1 MGKIRD
7 EQKGMIFII
16 MILVLVVA
24 VSAFFVF
31 SLHTNEVKDYLKKD
45 SSIRMLMLVEDEDS
59 DALFSTVLIYY
70 PSSKRGALINLPGYT
85 GAIYESL
92 GRVDRLDS
100 VYNEQGILPFKSEVE
115 KLLGITI
122 PFYDV
127 ISLENFIHLSD
138 VLSGMRVFIPSPI
151 DCSAPDGE
159 RWLLPSGAVNL
170 DGDKISIYLRY
181 RLEDETEADLQ
192 ERYQNVMSAF
202 FTGLHDKRYIL
213 FNKGNFKKISPWFKT
228 GLRYEEEEFLFETIS
243 DIDTESIIHQSIN
256 GSVRN
261 VEGHQLL
268 FPLNNGEN
276 LRNSV
281 RQVTSML
288 VSGDGSF
295 TSRVYVLEIQNGTN
309 VQHLARDTQRLFQ
322 QAGYDVLP
330 AVNADSNDYEDTVII
345 DHIGDEESA
354 KIVGDFIH
362 CTNIVQT
369 DSTKEAEV
377 GSVKASVDF
386 TIILGK
392 DFNGQYVVKRRN
404 SR

>member
-7 EQKGMIFII
+7 EQKGMIFIV
-16 MILVLVVA
+16 MILVVVIA
-24 VSAFFVF
+24 MSLFFVF
-31 SLHTNEVKDYLKKD
+31 SLQTNEVKDYLKKE
-45 SSIRMLMLVEDEDS
+45 SSIRMLLLVEDENS

-70 PSSKRGALINLPGYT
+70 PSSKRGALLNLPGYT

-100 VYNEQGILPFKSEVE
+100 VYNELGIISFRTEVE

-122 PFYDV
+122 PFYNV

-151 DCSAPDGE
+151 DCSSPDGE

-181 RLEDETEADLQ
+181 KLEDETEAEIQ
-192 ERYQNVMSAF
+192 ERYQNVMNAF
-202 FTGLHDKRYIL
+202 FSGLHDKRYIL
-213 FNKGNFKKISPWFKT
+213 FEKRNFKKIFSWFKT
-228 GLRYEEEEFLFETIS
+228 DLKYDEEEYLFETIS
-243 DIDTESIIHQSIN
+243 DIDPESIIHQSIS

-281 RQVTSML
+281 KQVTSML
-288 VSGDGSF
+288 ISGDGSF

-322 QAGYDVLP
+322 EAGYDVLP
-330 AVNADSNDYEDTVII
+330 AVNADSSDYEETVII
-345 DHIGDEESA
+345 DHIGDEDSA
-354 KIVGDFIH
+354 KTVGDFIH
-362 CTNIVQT
+362 CTNIVQA
-369 DSTKEAEV
+369 DFTKEEEV
-377 GSVKASVDF
+377 GSAKASVDF

-392 DFNGQYVVKRRN
+392 DFNGQYVVKRRT

>member
-45 SSIRMLMLVEDEDS
+45 SSIRMLILVEDENS

-70 PSSKRGALINLPGYT
+70 PSSKKGALINLPGFT

-100 VYNEQGILPFKSEVE
+100 VYNQLGILPFKSEVE

-138 VLSGMRVFIPSPI
+138 IFSGMRVFIPSPI

-202 FTGLHDKRYIL
+202 FSGLHDKRYIL
-213 FNKGNFKKISPWFKT
+213 FDKGNFNKISSWFRT
-228 GLRYEEEEFLFETIS
+228 GLKYEEEEYLFETIA
-243 DIDTESIIHQSIN
+243 DIDTESIIHQSIS

-261 VEGHQLL
+261 VEGHQLM

-295 TSRVYVLEIQNGTN
+295 TSRVFVIEIQNGTN

-330 AVNADSNDYEDTVII
+330 AVNADSNDYEETVII
-345 DHIGDEESA
+345 NHIGDEESA
-354 KIVGDFIH
+354 KTVGDFIH
-362 CTNIVQT
+362 CTNIVQA
-369 DSTKEAEV
+369 DSTTEAEV

>member
-1 MGKIRD
+1 MRKIRD
-7 EQKGMIFII
+7 EQKGLIFILL
-16 MILVLVVA
+16 ILVLVIA
-24 VSAFFVF
+24 VSIFFIF
-31 SLHTNEVKDYLKKD
+31 SLHTNEVKEYLKKE
-45 SSIRMLMLVEDEDS
+45 SSIRMLILVEDEDS
-59 DALFSTVLIYY
+59 KALFSTVLLYY
-70 PSSKRGALINLPGYT
+70 PSSKKGALLNLPGYT

-100 VYNEQGILPFKSEVE
+100 VYNEAGISAFKSEVE

-122 PFYDV
+122 PFYNV
-127 ISLENFIHLSD
+127 ISLEDFIHLSD

-202 FTGLHDKRYIL
+202 FSGLHDKRYIL
-213 FNKGNFKKISPWFKT
+213 FEKGNFKKICPWFKT
-228 GLRYEEEEFLFETIS
+228 DLKYEEEEYLFATIA
-243 DIDTESIIHQSIN
+243 DIDTESIIHQSIS

-281 RQVTSML
+281 KQVASML

-330 AVNADSNDYEDTVII
+330 AVNADSNDYEETVII

-354 KIVGDFIH
+354 KTVGAFIH
-362 CTNIVQT
+362 CTNIVQS
-369 DSTKEAEV
+369 DSSIAVESTSE
-377 GSVKASVDF
+377 KASVDF

>member
-1 MGKIRD
+1 M
-7 EQKGMIFII
+7 
-16 MILVLVVA
+16 
-24 VSAFFVF
+24 
-31 SLHTNEVKDYLKKD
+31 
-45 SSIRMLMLVEDEDS
+45 
-59 DALFSTVLIYY
+59 IYY

-192 ERYQNVMSAF
+192 ERYQNVMSAL

-213 FNKGNFKKISPWFKT
+213 FDKGNFKKISPWFKT

-295 TSRVYVLEIQNGTN
+295 TSRVFVLEIQNGTSI
-309 VQHLARDTQRLFQ
+309 QHLARDTQRLFQ

-362 CTNIVQT
+362 CTNIVQA

>member
-7 EQKGMIFII
+7 EQKGIIFII
-16 MILVLVVA
+16 MIVVLVIGL
-24 VSAFFVF
+24 SLFFIF
-31 SLHTNEVKDYLKKD
+31 SLHTNEVKDYLKRD
-45 SSIRMLMLVEDEDS
+45 SSIRMLILVEDES
-59 DALFSTVLIYY
+59 SNELFSTVLIYY
-70 PSSKRGALINLPGYT
+70 PSSKRGALINMPGYT

-100 VYNEQGILPFKSEVE
+100 VYNELGILPFKTEVE
-115 KLLGITI
+115 KLLGISI
-122 PFYDV
+122 PFYNV

-151 DCSAPDGE
+151 DSSAPDGE

-181 RLEDETEADLQ
+181 RLEDETESDLQ

-202 FTGLHDKRYIL
+202 FSGLHDKRYIL
-213 FNKGNFKKISPWFKT
+213 FDKGNFKKICSWFRTDLK
-228 GLRYEEEEFLFETIS
+228 YEEEEFLFETIS
-243 DIDTESIIHQSIN
+243 DIDTESIIHQSIS

-281 RQVTSML
+281 KQVTSML
-288 VSGDGSF
+288 VSGDGTF
-295 TSRVYVLEIQNGTN
+295 TSRVFVLEIQNGTT

-322 QAGYDVLP
+322 EAGYDVLP
-330 AVNADSNDYEDTVII
+330 AINADSNDYEETVII
-345 DHIGDEESA
+345 DHTGDEDAA
-354 KIVGDFIH
+354 KTVGDFIH
-362 CTNIVQT
+362 CTNIVQAEQG
-369 DSTKEAEV
+369 KED
-377 GSVKASVDF
+377 GSSSKASVDF
-386 TIILGK
+386 TIILGR
-392 DFNGQYVVKRRN
+392 DFNGQYVVKRRTT
-404 SR
+404 R